1 MQTRNFPLIQLVYP
15 LKSLPSC
22 KLWAQ
27 TDKNSKSSSLASI
40 TQNSRQQTR
49 REKKSGK
56 SNLNLILLSNAGL
69 EFSYSQSPEHMKGV
83 VLGIFCISTGI
94 GYWLSSLLEV
104 IVRSA
109 TNNKWYPSENP
120 NEGTME
126 CYFFLLA
133 GLMIVNF
140 VIFLY
145 VASRYK
151 YRTAPKESEKTANDR
166 EEDQLDEP
174 EV

>member
-1 MQTRNFPLIQLVYP
+1 
-15 LKSLPSC
+15 
-22 KLWAQ
+22 
-27 TDKNSKSSSLASI
+27 
-40 TQNSRQQTR
+40 
-49 REKKSGK
+49 
-56 SNLNLILLSNAGL
+56 
-69 EFSYSQSPEHMKGV
+69 MKGV